1 MLRTTRE
8 HGDFTPEDKLRL
20 VTIFYLSVS
29 DSAVTKEDVAE
40 LEKELKS
47 AGADTAAFEYVRR
60 TREISRM
67 MSGNLGAGTG
77 ASTPNLGGVAGQ
89 GGELLKGFGAFVG
102 TKVSFKRN
110 AVHHTVTDIESLFF
124 F

>member
-1 MLRTTRE
+1 MLRTTRAD
-8 HGDFTPEDKLRL
+8 GNFTPEDKLRL
-20 VTIFYLSVS
+20 VTVFYLSVP

-67 MSGNLGAGTG
+67 TSGSLGASTG

-102 TKVSFKRN
+102 NKVSSN
-110 AVHHTVTDIESLFF
+110 ECSPYHDQY
-124 F
+124 